1 METEKSDS
9 EAGSEALK
17 RIKDQNKGIISG
29 DSPESVFDFK
39 IPLQNLWNMRV

>member
-29 DSPESVFDFK
+29 GLS
-39 IPLQNLWNMRV
+39 RVRL